1 MTELSANNNQRETR
15 IQRENRMRILEAAL
29 ETFSAHGFR
38 GATLDQIAVD
48 AGMSKPNVLYYFPS
62 KEDMHRALLDQLMDN
77 WLSPLRDMDSDG
89 DPLSEILKY
98 VQRKLDMSREQPR
111 ESRLFANEIL
121 QGAPRVEDMLKGP
134 LKTLVDEKAG
144 VIRAWIAAGRI
155 AECNPHHLIF
165 SIWATTQHYAD
176 FDVQI
181 GAVLGAARKESS
193 FDDAARFLANMY
205 ASALRA
211 PGEKTH

>member
-1 MTELSANNNQRETR
+1 MTELGANNSRRETR

-38 GATLDQIAVD
+38 GATLDQIAIE
-48 AGMSKPNVLYYFPS
+48 AGMSKPNVLYYYRS

-77 WLSPLRDMDSDG
+77 WLAPLRDMDPDG

-134 LKTLVDEKAG
+134 LKALVDEKAG
-144 VIRAWIAAGRI
+144 VIGAWIEAGRI

-181 GAVLGAARKESS
+181 GAVLGEARKESS
-193 FDDAARFLANMY
+193 FDDAARFLASMY
-205 ASALRA
+205 ASALRVS
-211 PGEKTH
+211 GEQTH